1 MTLDITRPLLFEIAW
16 EVANKVGGIYTV
28 IKSKAPVTCKE
39 YDERYCLIG
48 PLNPKSAMME
58 VEATKPP
65 SPCLTVAI
73 EKMRTQGIHVVFG
86 KWLIPGAPFVI
97 LFDVGSA
104 YHRLGEWKSDL
115 WNTAGVPS
123 PDNDPE
129 MNDAVI
135 FGYLTAWFL
144 GEVFSELI

>member
-1 MTLDITRPLLFEIAW
+1 MPLDITRPLLFEIAW

-39 YDERYCLIG
+39 YDERYVLIG
-48 PLNPKSAMME
+48 PLNQKSAQME
-58 VEATKPP
+58 VENAIPH
-65 SPCLTVAI
+65 SPCLSLAI
-73 EKMRTQGIHVVFG
+73 DRMRAAGINVVFG
-86 KWLIPGAPFVI
+86 KWLIPGAPYVI

-104 YHRLGEWKSDL
+104 HHKLGEWKADL

-144 GEVFSELI
+144 GEVI